1 MDQEK
6 RALIVKEIEHWQRS
20 KLLPDQYCDFLLN
33 LYRDPEASGTVVQQ
47 ERKRKIVE
55 SNPLHWLLLIG
66 SIGLFCYVGLHFSL
80 FPPLLQIGVF
90 LAVVLAAHGV
100 SAYFRNRKPLLS
112 YALFGVGAGALLAG
126 GAFLLGG
133 EGGVGATGDWT
144 APAFYTACCAI
155 IWIAFGVA
163 LRVPWIHLC
172 GWIVLMFVY
181 SAAVNRIVMPEGW
194 VALELSWIP
203 LAGVFGWI
211 GWLLS
216 RRAKQSGAVFLILAC
231 LLWFVPET
239 YAYAFTEQPLAVTQS
254 LMLGKLAALGATAF
268 FLRKLWTEWVV

>member
-1 MDQEK
+1 MEQEK
-6 RALIVKEIEHWQRS
+6 RAVIVKEIEHWQRS

-55 SNPLHWLLLIG
+55 SNPMHWLLLIG
-66 SIGLFCYVGLHFSL
+66 SVGLFCYVGLHFSL
-80 FPPLLQIGVF
+80 FPPLLQIGIF
-90 LAVVLAAHGV
+90 LAVVAAAHIV
-100 SAYFRNRKPLLS
+100 SAYYRNRKPLAS
-112 YALFGVGAGALLAG
+112 YAFFGLGAGALLAG
-126 GAFLLGG
+126 GAMLLAGQ
-133 EGGVGATGDWT
+133 GAADWSAT
-144 APAFYTACCAI
+144 AFYIACCAI

-172 GWIVLMFVY
+172 GWIVLLFVY
-181 SAAVNRIVMPEGW
+181 SVAVNRVLAPESW
-194 VALELSWIP
+194 AALELSWLP

-239 YAYAFTEQPLAVTQS
+239 YAFAFTEQPLVATQS
-254 LMLGKLAALGATAF
+254 IMLGKVAGLGAAAF

>member
-1 MDQEK
+1 MEQEK
-6 RALIVKEIEHWQRS
+6 RAVIVKEIEHWQRS

-33 LYRDPEASGTVVQQ
+33 LYRDPEASGTVLQQ

-55 SNPLHWLLLIG
+55 SNPMHWLLLIG
-66 SIGLFCYVGLHFSL
+66 SVGLFCYVGLHFSL
-80 FPPLLQIGVF
+80 FPTLLQIGIF
-90 LAVVLAAHGV
+90 LAVVASAHIV
-100 SAYFRNRKPLLS
+100 SAYYRNRNPLAS
-112 YALFGVGAGALLAG
+112 YALFGLGAGALLAG
-126 GAFLLGG
+126 GAMLLGG
-133 EGGVGATGDWT
+133 ESATDWSSI
-144 APAFYTACCAI
+144 AFYIACCAI

-172 GWIVLMFVY
+172 GWIILLFVY
-181 SAAVNRIVMPEGW
+181 SVAVNRLLAPESW
-194 VALELSWIP
+194 AALELSWLP

-239 YAYAFTEQPLAVTQS
+239 YAFAFTEQPLVATQS
-254 LMLGKLAALGATAF
+254 IMLGKVAGLGAAAF